1 MTFLDQLKQS
11 AGLLSQQVRS
21 IDPFG
26 TYKAGAIGSPAPIQG
41 VPQNYFDPR
50 TGQFM
55 MPEISQTTSTSSN
68 AYTPSKLNPFL
79 DQSAEGLLGQAIS
92 SAQGLG
98 ILGRGG
104 DRGGRDGQVGTGR
117 NFGQV
122 ASDLANPA
130 NPLAVGA
137 ISALT
142 GLPIGLMSVAN
153 NAISKGYLSS
163 LGVKGDVAVGQ
174 LSDAYNDAMA
184 SGLSPKDAL
193 TKATL
198 TAGVPL
204 NMKAFELANIPEL
217 SIDNMM
223 AALDPNASRSVKA
236 QAAADRARMAGQGV
250 KDGFSAPSKQGQSP
264 RGSTVGASPGSF
276 GAANAAAQAR
286 GFAGAVSNTNPNT
299 GKKSAVTSTKTNKP
313 VGYGKSK
320 GGSPGSA
327 PSGRGQGSPGPGGI
341 GRG

>member
-68 AYTPSKLNPFL
+68 AYRPGTNNPFL

-98 ILGRGG
+98 ILG
-104 DRGGRDGQVGTGR
+104 RGGRDGQVGTGR

-163 LGVKGDVAVGQ
+163 LGVEGDVAVGQ
-174 LSDAYNDAMA
+174 LSDAYNDALA

-276 GAANAAAQAR
+276 GAANAAARAA

-299 GKKSAVTSTKTNKP
+299 GIKSAVTSTKTGKP
-313 VGYGKSK
+313 VGYGRGK
-320 GGSPGSA
+320 GTGGGA
-327 PSGRGQGSPGPGGI
+327 TGPGGNTSGPP
-341 GRG
+341 GREGPGR